1 MEKRRIG
8 VFETNSSST
17 HSIAISDK
25 DCVLDTLSVVD
36 GVCTIY
42 SGEFGWEIETYYDA
56 ASKASYCLTW
66 AKEYGDETHEDMLK
80 RAVSTQMG
88 GVQVEFE
95 PSGGL
100 YDWGY
105 IDHQSSDVCNEAFGS
120 DVSLRNF
127 IFNPNSVLVTDN
139 DNH

>member
-25 DCVLDTLSVVD
+25 DCVLDTLSVTD
-36 GVCTIY
+36 GVCTIC

-56 ASKASYCLTW
+56 ASKSSYCLTW
-66 AKEYGDETHEDMLK
+66 AKEYGDDTHEDMLK
-80 RAVSTQMG
+80 RVISSQMG

-105 IDHQSSDVCNEAFGS
+105 IDHQSSDVCKEAFGS